1 VQSVHFPDSFD
12 MNQNLTA
19 VVPPKSVDQT
29 VEMINSTKRRDLT
42 DWNFAEHY
50 DPRILVQVNKITLF
64 IV

>member
-1 VQSVHFPDSFD
+1 
-12 MNQNLTA
+12 MNQNLTE

-50 DPRILVQVNKITLF
+50 DPRILVQVRKSPLL
-64 IV
+64 V

>member
-1 VQSVHFPDSFD
+1 MQSVHFPDSFD
-12 MNQNLTA
+12 MNQNLTE

-50 DPRILVQVNKITLF
+50 DPRILVQVRKSPLL
-64 IV
+64 V